1 MAAVYREVEALVRWL
16 ARVASEGYRALT
28 GHAAIRM
35 SAPVA
40 WLTLQDGGA
49 LVTPQLVR
57 QSDGPEVAPPWA
69 VAAFSYN
76 LWIRR
81 TDYGVR
87 LNRKPRR

>member
-1 MAAVYREVEALVRWL
+1 
-16 ARVASEGYRALT
+16 VADF
-28 GHAAIRM
+28 
-35 SAPVA
+35 
-40 WLTLQDGGA
+40 QNGGA

-57 QSDGPEVAPPWA
+57 QSDGPEGAPPWA